1 MESDICN
8 QKSDNFKRI
17 VLENIPL
24 IDVRAP
30 IEFEKGAFL
39 DSINLPI
46 MTDEERKVVGICYKK
61 KGNEEAVKLGHKLV
75 SGEIK
80 QKRVD
85 GWLDF
90 IIKNPSAMIYCFRGG
105 SRSQIS
111 QQWIKDAGKDII
123 RLDGGYKAFRNYLIE
138 QLQPENQKSKP
149 IILGGYTGSGKTILL
164 KKLKNAID
172 LEGIANH
179 RGSSFGRFSNK
190 QPSQINFENNLA
202 YAIIKHREKGYK
214 YSILEDEGRHVGRC
228 YIPKDLAE
236 YYSKGDMVILE
247 TPFEKRVEITF
258 EEYIIESQKEYKKI
272 YGEKKGILEWF
283 AYIKNSIDRIKKRLG
298 GDNYKEMIE
307 LLNQAFEEEKKTGR
321 KEKHKMWI
329 KKLLKE
335 YYDPMYQY
343 QMKNTTKNIV
353 FRGNN
358 EEILEYLK
366 NKE

>member
-1 MESDICN
+1 MELDIKS
-8 QKSDNFKRI
+8 QKNNDFKRI

-24 IDVRAP
+24 IDVRAE

-39 DSINLPI
+39 NSINLPI
-46 MTDEERKVVGICYKK
+46 MTDEERRVVGICYKK

-85 GWLDF
+85 TWIDY
-90 IIKNPSAMIYCFRGG
+90 ISKNPKAMIYCFRGG

-138 QLQPENQKSKP
+138 QLQAENQKSIP

-179 RGSSFGRFSNK
+179 RGSSFGRFSNE

-202 YAIIKHREKGYK
+202 YAIIKHMDEKYK
-214 YSILEDEGRHVGRC
+214 YTILEDEGRHVGRC

-236 YYSKGDMVILE
+236 YYKEGDMVILE
-247 TPFEKRVEITF
+247 IPFEERVEITF
-258 EEYIIESQKEYKKI
+258 EEYVIQSQIEYKEI
-272 YGEKKGILEWF
+272 HGEKEGLLEWF
-283 AYIKNSIDRIKKRLG
+283 AYIKNSMDRIKKRLG
-298 GDNYKEMIE
+298 GDNYKEMLE
-307 LLNQAFEEEKKTGR
+307 LLDQAFEEDNRTGK
-321 KEKHKMWI
+321 KEKHKKWI
-329 KKLLKE
+329 SKLLKE

-343 QMKNTTKNIV
+343 QIKNTTKKIV
-353 FRGNN
+353 FKGNHK
-358 EEILEYLK
+358 EVLEYFSDK
-366 NKE
+366 M